1 MWAVISVSRRE
12 YPRKDGAFFISI
24 LSLDVY
30 ICENLSVL
38 VLPACSSLLKTVKH
52 LLLFH
57 RQIKEF
63 HSLIYHPLLEL
74 LWNSDIFEI

>member
-1 MWAVISVSRRE
+1 MWAVISASRLE

-24 LSLDVY
+24 LSLHVY
-30 ICENLSVL
+30 ICEYLSVL
-38 VLPACSSLLKTVKH
+38 VLPTHSSLLKTVRH